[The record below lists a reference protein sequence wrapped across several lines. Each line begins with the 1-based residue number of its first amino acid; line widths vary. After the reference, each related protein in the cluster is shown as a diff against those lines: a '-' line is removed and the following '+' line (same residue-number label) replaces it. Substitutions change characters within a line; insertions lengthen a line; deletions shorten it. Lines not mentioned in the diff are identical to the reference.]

1 MAIHSSILA
10 GKSHGQKSLAGY
22 SPWGQEELDTAE
34 RLSTPTYFLFNYLFI
49 SIGLMDTTFF
59 FRLQSSTIMI
69 PILLLTLFKFC
80 SLVIF
85 SCQFLKNPI
94 LCSSQADF
102 YQQART
108 KIQFKSQFKHIPKT
122 PSNFIVNE
130 QYFPYCDKSCHF
142 PSTRHYLNLE
152 PCDSY
157 TLVPPPTYLC
167 LKYNDYHF
175 Y

>member
-1 MAIHSSILA
+1 MAIHSSVLA

-22 SPWGQEELDTAE
+22 SPWGHKELDTTE
-34 RLSTPTYFLFNYLFI
+34 RLSTPIYFLFNYLFI
-49 SIGLMDTTFF
+49 SIGLKDTTFF

-80 SLVIF
+80 SLVVF

-94 LCSSQADF
+94 LCSSQVDF
-102 YQQART
+102 QQART

-122 PSNFIVNE
+122 PSNFIINE
-130 QYFPYCDKSCHF
+130 QYFSYYDKSYHF

-157 TLVPPPTYLC
+157 KLITPPTYLC
-167 LKYNDYHF
+167 LTSDYHF

>member
-1 MAIHSSILA
+1 MAIHSSVLA

-22 SPWGQEELDTAE
+22 SPWGHKELDMTE
-34 RLSTPTYFLFNYLFI
+34 RLSTPHLLFIQLFIYIHRTHGYYVLLQVIVQHYNDTYFIAHIVQVLL
-49 SIGLMDTTFF
+49 IG
-59 FRLQSSTIMI
+59 
-69 PILLLTLFKFC
+69 C
-80 SLVIF
+80 F

-94 LCSSQADF
+94 LCSSQVDF

-122 PSNFIVNE
+122 PINFIINE
-130 QYFPYCDKSCHF
+130 QYFSYYDKSYHF

-157 TLVPPPTYLC
+157 KLITPPTYLC
-167 LKYNDYHF
+167 LMSDYHF
-175 Y
+175 